1 MDNAERKI
9 GYEYKNK
16 ELLTRALTHS
26 SYANESHTRDNERL
40 EFLGDSVLSII
51 VSDYI
56 FNRMKDVDEG
66 DLTKFRATLVCEQSL
81 AEIAEKISLNE
92 LVFLGKGEE
101 RTGGRKRP
109 SVISDAFEAVLASIY
124 LDAGFE
130 KARSWLL
137 DLMQDRIEK
146 VLKGEYYS
154 DYKTTLQEIVQRDGR
169 SSVSYRTIAEEGK
182 EHDKL
187 FTVQVIINGEPK
199 NTATGHSKKMAEQ
212 AAAKAAIADI
222 KKNEKKKI

>member
-1 MDNAERKI
+1 MDKAEIKI
-9 GYEYKNK
+9 GHKYNNIA
-16 ELLTRALTHS
+16 LLKRALTHS

-40 EFLGDSVLSII
+40 EFLGDSVLSVI

-92 LVFLGKGEE
+92 LVFLGRGEE

-124 LDAGFE
+124 LDAGFAVAQ
-130 KARSWLL
+130 KWLL
-137 DLMQDRIEK
+137 NLMQDRIEK
-146 VLKGEYYS
+146 VLAGEYYS
-154 DYKTTLQEIVQRDGR
+154 DYKTTLQEIVQKNGR
-169 SSVSYRTIAEEGK
+169 GSVSYRTIAEEGK
-182 EHDKL
+182 EHNKQ

-199 NTATGHSKKMAEQ
+199 NTASGHSKKLAEQ

-222 KKNEKKKI
+222 RSNAKKV